1 MNNNSI
7 GEAVILND
15 SDVNYG
21 TANKYLA
28 LLFPKDTFDVQN
40 KCSNMRSQLQDMGID
55 TLMKEIN
62 DDYYLVIAAADLKT
76 ATK

>member
-1 MNNNSI
+1 MKNNSI
-7 GEAVILND
+7 GEAVILNN
-15 SDVNYG
+15 SDIEHG

-28 LLFPKDTFDVQN
+28 LRFPKDTFDVQN

-62 DDYYLVIAAADLKT
+62 GDYYLVIVAADLKT